1 MQQTPRH
8 FSRFVNSGAWCA
20 MLAAFSLQA
29 APAITAVVKNPE
41 PAGKYEKLELTV
53 ALTATY
59 TNAYDPDQIDL
70 SAQFTAPSGKLW
82 KINGFYNGAVWLIR
96 FAANETGDWKYAVS
110 VKDATGTATGPAGA
124 FTCAAS
130 QHHGW
135 VRVAP
140 NQRYLCYDDG
150 TSFYGV
156 GACHAWSVSTNTL
169 DQMQALGFNTYV
181 YWNGTYYFDGGNSLI
196 ESRASGL
203 GKYDQAKCARLDNLL
218 DWSEARDIAM
228 ILVLLP
234 HDYGCQNMGGW
245 PAKWQ
250 LNPYGDIVSCDN
262 YYSDATSWA
271 YQQKQYRY
279 IIARWGYSRG
289 LSSWQ
294 TVDEIS
300 GTCGWRASQA
310 AANEWTA
317 KIASFF
323 HAHDPFQHPTTAS
336 HGNFWDEG
344 NQANDLP
351 NTELYGNSAPSNIVS
366 IVHRLWDGYSKPCIM
381 GETGIDRNSAAVHG
395 KLWSS
400 LAAGIAV
407 TPLLWQFNQGWNA
420 SVSAQFPAF
429 NNFIADIHFGG
440 LTHPAQAKVAVP
452 DAGAWGI
459 TSDQIT
465 FGWITGAIAG
475 KSLQVNGLAGGSYRI
490 EWWDCATGTAIST
503 ATAAAAS
510 GSITSDIPAASQS
523 DLAYKIIHL

>member
-82 KINGFYNGAVWLIR
+82 
-96 FAANETGDWKYAVS
+96 
-110 VKDATGTATGPAGA
+110 
-124 FTCAAS
+124 
-130 QHHGW
+130 
-135 VRVAP
+135 
-140 NQRYLCYDDG
+140 
-150 TSFYGV
+150 
-156 GACHAWSVSTNTL
+156 
-169 DQMQALGFNTYV
+169 
-181 YWNGTYYFDGGNSLI
+181 
-196 ESRASGL
+196 
-203 GKYDQAKCARLDNLL
+203 
-218 DWSEARDIAM
+218 
-228 ILVLLP
+228 
-234 HDYGCQNMGGW
+234 
-245 PAKWQ
+245 
-250 LNPYGDIVSCDN
+250 
-262 YYSDATSWA
+262 
-271 YQQKQYRY
+271 
-279 IIARWGYSRG
+279 
-289 LSSWQ
+289 
-294 TVDEIS
+294 
-300 GTCGWRASQA
+300 
-310 AANEWTA
+310 
-317 KIASFF
+317 
-323 HAHDPFQHPTTAS
+323 
-336 HGNFWDEG
+336 
-344 NQANDLP
+344 
-351 NTELYGNSAPSNIVS
+351 
-366 IVHRLWDGYSKPCIM
+366 
-381 GETGIDRNSAAVHG
+381 
-395 KLWSS
+395 SS

-429 NNFIADIHFGG
+429 NKFIADIHFGG